1 MSSTTTTTVI
11 VMGVS
16 GSGKT
21 TVAQGIASARGWAF
35 AEGDEFHSAA
45 NVAKMASGTPLTD
58 EDRWPWLQSIADWI
72 AAREEAGESVVVT
85 CSALK
90 RVYRDLLAK
99 DNPSVVFCELK
110 VPDEVLEQRMAE
122 RQGHYMPASLLRSQL
137 DTLEDL
143 HPDEHGFRVKVQGG
157 PDHVLNEVLEHL

>member
-1 MSSTTTTTVI
+1 MSSTTVI

-21 TVAQGIASARGWAF
+21 TLAQDLATAKGWTY
-35 AEGDEFHSAA
+35 AEGDEFHSEA
-45 NVAKMASGTPLTD
+45 NVAKMASGHPLTD

-72 AAREEAGESVVVT
+72 SAREAAGESVVVT

-90 RVYRDLLAK
+90 RVYRDLLAE
-99 DNPSVVFCELK
+99 DNPSVVFCELQ
-110 VPDEVLEQRMAE
+110 VPTEVLEQRMAE
-122 RQGHYMPASLLRSQL
+122 RKNHYMPASLLRSQL

-143 HPDEHGFRVKVQGG
+143 HPDERGFRVRVQGG
-157 PDHVLNEVLEHL
+157 PDHVLNEVLRHL

>member
-1 MSSTTTTTVI
+1 MSSTTVI

-21 TVAQGIASARGWAF
+21 TLAQDLAKTKGWTY

-45 NVAKMASGTPLTD
+45 NVAKMASGHPLTD
-58 EDRWPWLQSIADWI
+58 EDRWPWLRSIAAWI
-72 AAREEAGESVVVT
+72 GEHEAAGESVVVT

-90 RVYRDLLAK
+90 RVYRDLLAE
-99 DNPSVVFCELK
+99 DNPSVVFCELQ
-110 VPDEVLEQRMAE
+110 VPREVLEQRMAE
-122 RQGHYMPASLLRSQL
+122 RKNHYMPASLLRSQL

-143 HPDEHGFRVKVQGG
+143 HPDERGFRVQVQGG
-157 PDHVLNEVLEHL
+157 PDHVLNEVLRHL